1 MHEERRDPR
10 SLPPRATRDVAARG
24 ARIRFVDAGDGPPLL
39 LIHDYLA
46 SHLTWE
52 DVVPS
57 LSRSFRVLAPD
68 LPGFGES
75 EKPAPGRYRYDLE
88 AFSESLVDLLAAV
101 GLVRVSLCGH
111 GMGGAIALTL
121 AASHPH
127 FVDRVVLV
135 SPLVYPQRPDLAARV
150 AQMPLVGPLVFKQM
164 YGRALF
170 RRRFAARASSAV
182 RRVDHLFDLFDS
194 PAGRE
199 AAYAALGA
207 VLDTRSVR
215 ASLPRV
221 TVPSLIVW
229 GRGHRTSP
237 VEQGRRLARELA
249 GARLEVFDCG
259 PSPAEEC
266 PEAFA
271 AAVTPFLQETR
282 GG

>member
-1 MHEERRDPR
+1 MHVERRDLR
-10 SLPPRATRDVAARG
+10 LPATRDVAARG
-24 ARIRFVDAGDGPPLL
+24 ARIRFVDAGEGPPLV

-52 DVVPS
+52 DVVPP
-57 LSRSFRVLAPD
+57 LSRGFRVLAPD

-88 AFSESLVDLLAAV
+88 AFSESLIDLLAAV

-127 FVDRVVLV
+127 FVDRLVLV
-135 SPLVYPQRPDLAARV
+135 SPLVYPQRPDLAARIV
-150 AQMPLVGPLVFKQM
+150 QMPVVGPVVFKQL

-170 RRRFAARASSAV
+170 RRRFAARASSAA
-182 RRVDHLFDLFDS
+182 RRVDHLFELFDS

-207 VLDTRSVR
+207 ILDTRSVR

-221 TVPSLIVW
+221 TVPTLVVW
-229 GRGHRTSP
+229 GRGHLASP

-266 PEAFA
+266 PDAFS
-271 AAVTPFLQETR
+271 AVVTAFLAEGRR
-282 GG
+282 G